1 MAPYVE
7 NRVISDEWKEKFP
20 TSDDITFQDLK
31 EIFTADLD
39 DGTTVFD
46 GNVKDINM
54 ALEKLSQGQRDA
66 LKTDV
71 DAKIE
76 RIDEELP
83 EWDENSPQ
91 RATDLRQEKT
101 ALKQLDFRSGVGG
114 RRKSRRNRK
123 SKKSRKRKN
132 KSRKIIRRRR

>member
-46 GNVKDINM
+46 GNVKDINIII
-54 ALEKLSQGQRDA
+54 LEIYPN
-66 LKTDV
+66 LKYSE
-71 DAKIE
+71 IP
-76 RIDEELP
+76 IL
-83 EWDENSPQ
+83 NI
-91 RATDLRQEKT
+91 
-101 ALKQLDFRSGVGG
+101 F
-114 RRKSRRNRK
+114 
-123 SKKSRKRKN
+123 
-132 KSRKIIRRRR
+132 

>member
-7 NRVISDEWKEKFP
+7 NRVISDEWKERFP

-39 DGTTVFD
+39 EGTTVFD
-46 GNVKDINM
+46 GNVKDINR
-54 ALEKLSQGQRDA
+54 ALAKLSDA
-66 LKTDV
+66 ERADLQKDV
-71 DAKIE
+71 NAKIE
-76 RIDEELP
+76 RIAEELP

-101 ALKQLDFRSGVGG
+101 ALNQLDFRAGVGG
-114 RRKSRRNRK
+114 RRKSRRGRK

-132 KSRKIIRRRR
+132 KSRRIVRRRR